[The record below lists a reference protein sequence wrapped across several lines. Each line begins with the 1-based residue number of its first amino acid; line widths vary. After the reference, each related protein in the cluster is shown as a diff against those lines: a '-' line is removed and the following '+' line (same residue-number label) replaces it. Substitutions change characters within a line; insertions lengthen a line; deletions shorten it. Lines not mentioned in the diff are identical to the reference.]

1 MQSNFSRPR
10 EGAGKLPPSMCYA
23 DALVSR
29 AEMRDGELRIS
40 RAVGWVT
47 GAVVALLPTMAAVSV
62 HAALTDVI
70 RVCADP
76 QNMPFS
82 NQKGEGFENKLVDLI
97 AAKLNMQVVYTWLPQ
112 VMGHVSTLPDDIE
125 CDLLMGYA
133 QGTGQIEDTNPYYRT
148 SYVLIYRQNDKS
160 LASVESLADNRL
172 KNKTIGIL
180 ARTPPVSIM
189 AMNGLMA
196 NARSFE
202 VKGDG
207 NAASAASDVI
217 AAVASGE
224 IDAGILWGPL
234 GGYYAQTAKVPLA
247 LVPLVKEKAG
257 PTTIYGIT
265 MGVPP
270 NEPEWKHKVNKVIA
284 GNQADI
290 NAMLSEYN
298 VPLLDENGNRI
309 KTSTA
314 ER

>member
-1 MQSNFSRPR
+1 MQKHGLKTGRVAASTARACLWVSAGVLMLLAAAASV
-10 EGAGKLPPSMCYA
+10 GAQA
-23 DALVSR
+23 DFT
-29 AEMRDGELRIS
+29 DGTL
-40 RAVGWVT
+40 
-47 GAVVALLPTMAAVSV
+47 
-62 HAALTDVI
+62 

-82 NQKGEGFENKLVDLI
+82 NEKGEGFENKLVDLI
-97 AAKLNMQVVYTWLPQ
+97 AAKLDLQVSYTWLPQ
-112 VMGHVSTLPDDIE
+112 VLGHVATLPDDTD

-133 QGTGQIEDTNPYYRT
+133 QGAGLIEDTNPYYRT
-148 SYVLIYRQNDKS
+148 SYVLIYRQDDKS
-160 LASVESLADNRL
+160 LAGVESLADDRL
-172 KNKTIGIL
+172 KSKKIGIL

-202 VKGDG
+202 AKGDR
-207 NAASAASDVI
+207 SAAGAVEDVI
-217 AAVASGE
+217 AAIASGE

-234 GGYYAQTAKVPLA
+234 GGYYAQNAKAPLA

-257 PTTIYGIT
+257 PATIYPIT
-265 MGVPP
+265 MGVRP
-270 NEPEWKHKVNKVIA
+270 NEPEWKHKLNKLIA
-284 GNQADI
+284 ENQADI

-298 VPLLDENGNRI
+298 VPLLDENGKLI

>member
-1 MQSNFSRPR
+1 
-10 EGAGKLPPSMCYA
+10 
-23 DALVSR
+23 
-29 AEMRDGELRIS
+29 
-40 RAVGWVT
+40 
-47 GAVVALLPTMAAVSV
+47 MAAVST
-62 HAALTDVI
+62 HAALTDGVI

-82 NQKGEGFENKLVDLI
+82 NEKGEGFENKLVDLI
-97 AAKLNMQVVYTWLPQ
+97 AAKLDMRVVYTWLPQ

-148 SYVLIYRQNDKS
+148 AYVLIYRQNDKS
-160 LASVESLADNRL
+160 LAGVETLADDRL
-172 KNKTIGIL
+172 KSKTIGIL

-234 GGYYAQTAKVPLA
+234 GGYYAQTAKLPLA

-270 NEPEWKHKVNKVIA
+270 NEPEWKHKLNKVIA
-284 GNQADI
+284 ENQADI

>member
-1 MQSNFSRPR
+1 M
-10 EGAGKLPPSMCYA
+10 K
-23 DALVSR
+23 DV
-29 AEMRDGELRIS
+29 ELRIS

-47 GAVVALLPTMAAVSV
+47 GAVVALLSAMAAVSA
-62 HAALTDVI
+62 HAALTGGVI

-160 LASVESLADNRL
+160 LASVETLADDRL
-172 KNKTIGIL
+172 KSKTIGIL

-196 NARSFE
+196 NAKSFE

>member
-1 MQSNFSRPR
+1 M
-10 EGAGKLPPSMCYA
+10 K
-23 DALVSR
+23 DV
-29 AEMRDGELRIS
+29 ELRIS

-47 GAVVALLPTMAAVSV
+47 GAVIALLPAMAAVSA
-62 HAALTDVI
+62 HAALTGGVI

-160 LASVESLADNRL
+160 LASVETLADDRL
-172 KNKTIGIL
+172 KSKTIGIL

-196 NARSFE
+196 NAKSFE